1 MGTLHGLNLSLS
13 FSGLSSSMAHTSG
26 YMSMSNTAHTKTS
39 PVKKPREREPLKP
52 IQNEMA
58 PPMEVDIKVAPKE
71 PSPPKPP
78 PKVKSPVKNAVK
90 QPSPVPNP
98 PKSELT
104 KNSSPQVFIKIYI
117 LLIL

>member
-39 PVKKPREREPLKP
+39 PVKKSREREPLKP